1 MARTKEMTSLLNEL
15 GAHWM
20 TLADHEVVAHFG
32 DPEAEYTSIVERGL
46 GLIERGERE
55 TLVLSGE
62 DTIPWLQGM
71 ITSDLHRLIDEGSG
85 QRTSFVNTTGRF
97 ISEARVLHLPQM
109 LLLDL
114 EPNSLEAGGLLSH
127 LRRHII
133 MEKVTIADR
142 SQQTA
147 KLGLIGTDAAK
158 FLEELTTWSTPPS
171 QLKPFYGAWAEFEGQ
186 DLIVQRTL
194 WSELPFFDL
203 ICDAQAAP
211 MLITS
216 LQSLAP
222 ELPLFGF
229 ETFETFRIEAGI
241 PRHGAELHDRVIP
254 LEAAFDDA
262 IAYDKGCYLG
272 QEIIA
277 RLDTRG
283 VPAKLLRRVIF
294 TGKEI
299 PEKGAAVYGEDG
311 QGKKIGD
318 VESAIYSPHFK
329 APVALA
335 FVRRK
340 FNDIGQIVTV
350 DGQKGRLEPLLDL
363 REIS

>member
-1 MARTKEMTSLLNEL
+1 MARTQQTKDLLNEM
-15 GAHWM
+15 GAQW
-20 TLADHEVVAHFG
+20 TKVAEQDVVAHFG
-32 DPEAEYTSIVERGL
+32 DPEAEYRAILEHGV

-55 TLVLSGE
+55 TLVLSGD

-71 ITSDLHRLIDEGSG
+71 ITSDLHQLIEEGRG

-97 ISEARVLHLPQM
+97 IAEARVLHLPEM

-114 EPNSLEAGGLLSH
+114 EPGSLEAGLLSH
-127 LRRHII
+127 MRRHII
-133 MEKVTIADR
+133 MEKVKIADQ
-142 SQQTA
+142 SEKTA
-147 KLGLIGTDAAK
+147 RLGLIGPGAAK
-158 FLEELTTWSTPPS
+158 LLGELTAWSSPPS
-171 QLKPFYGAWAEFEGQ
+171 KLKPFCGAWGEYDGQ
-186 DLIVQRTL
+186 DLIVQRVV

-203 ICDAQAAP
+203 ICDVQAAP
-211 MLITS
+211 QIIKA
-216 LQSLAP
+216 LQKLDP

-229 ETFETFRIEAGI
+229 ETFETFRIEAGV

-283 VPAKLLRRVIF
+283 VPAKLLRRVILS
-294 TGKEI
+294 GDEI
-299 PEKGAAVYGEDG
+299 PEKGAPLYGEDG
-311 QGKKIGD
+311 EGRKIGD
-318 VESAIYSPHFK
+318 VESARYSPQFQ

-335 FVRRK
+335 FVRRN
-340 FNDIGQIVTV
+340 FNDIGATVTI

-363 REIS
+363 REIG